1 MQTLKEITKR
11 FFDLDLPISGGFGNS
26 IEIPIIIHKT
36 IPNDYVSIEYTLLRT
51 IGIGRGIEW
60 KMIQQSLLTHN
71 DRMIDQLK
79 IETKEIT
86 ETEII
91 TQIEN
96 YYFDI
101 TECFG

>member
-1 MQTLKEITKR
+1 MTLKEITLKC
-11 FFDLDLPISGGFGNS
+11 FGIELPISGGYGNS
-26 IEIPIIIHKT
+26 IDTPIIIHREV
-36 IPNDYVSIEYTLLRT
+36 PNDYVSVEYTLLKT

-60 KMIQQSLLTHN
+60 KMIRQTLMSHN

-79 IETKEIT
+79 IETKETT
-86 ETEII
+86 ETKII

-101 TECFG
+101 TECL